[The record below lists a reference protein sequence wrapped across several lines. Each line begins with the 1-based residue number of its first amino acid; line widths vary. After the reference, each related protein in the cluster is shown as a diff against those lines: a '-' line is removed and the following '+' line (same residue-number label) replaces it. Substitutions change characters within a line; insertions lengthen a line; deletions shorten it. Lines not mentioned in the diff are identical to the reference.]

1 MAFVSNIHLHID
13 RLILPA
19 MDIGERNALIQG
31 LKGELRRLLADP
43 ATRAA
48 WARTHRTPV
57 LRLGRMKLGA
67 GASGSGQF
75 GAALGSSIAKR
86 LKP

>member
-1 MAFVSNIHLHID
+1 VVVVSNIHLHID

-19 MDIGERNALIQG
+19 MDVGERNALIQG
-31 LKGELRRLLADP
+31 LQAELRRALADP

-48 WARTHRTPV
+48 WARSHRTPV
-57 LRLGRMKLGA
+57 LRLGRMQLETGP
-67 GASGSGQF
+67 SGGGQF
-75 GAALGSSIAKR
+75 GAALGSSIAKG